1 MKHKS
6 IRLTTT
12 SYAVLSLLETFGEAT
27 PYELK
32 RTLEHTIENFWPV
45 PHTTFYD
52 EPARLAKA
60 GYLSQHQERGGRKR
74 KRYGL
79 TDAGREALHA
89 WADSPGSPPS
99 QYRDEG
105 MLKVFAGADP
115 HVVFAG
121 RSDWHRAK
129 LAELRGYMEVVK
141 AEPEGPGSERWR
153 GPAATLVAGIAYH
166 RQMIATLERFIDEP
180 AEAQA
185 LAAKEGSAPEEV
197 PVPDESSPP
206 EELSMSGE
214 PSTQGEPTTPG
225 EPAAPVKG

>member
-1 MKHKS
+1 MKNKP

-32 RTLEHTIENFWPV
+32 QTLEHTIENFWPV

-60 GYLSQHQERGGRKR
+60 GYLSQHQEQGGRKR
-74 KRYGL
+74 KRYAL
-79 TDAGREALHA
+79 TDTGREALRA
-89 WADSPGSPPS
+89 WADSPGAPPS

-115 HVVFAG
+115 RVVFAG

-129 LAELRGYMEVVK
+129 LAELRGYMEVVR
-141 AEPEGPGSERWR
+141 AEPDGPGRERWQ
-153 GPAATLVAGIAYH
+153 GPSATLVAGIAYH

-180 AEAQA
+180 AGEA
-185 LAAKEGSAPEEV
+185 V
-197 PVPDESSPP
+197 D
-206 EELSMSGE
+206 
-214 PSTQGEPTTPG
+214 
-225 EPAAPVKG
+225 EPATPAKG